1 MDPGNLLFVS
11 GKSNA
16 GKTTFIEKL
25 LPVLVKRGISACVVK
40 DIHLEG
46 FCIDQEGKD
55 TWRHWKAGASTVV
68 ARGPGETDILVKRR
82 MGLEEV
88 LPAVGDA
95 DLVIVE
101 GFKELHG
108 RKVIVARDAAE
119 LAEMEALL
127 TNDDKVWGVAGP
139 VVEGGQYGGKY
150 PPLSGAESIEAFADL
165 LEPMAKQHRLKRN
178 RLVMPLEA
186 AGCKLSIDG
195 TPVEMKDYVADTLKN
210 VVIGAIASLH
220 WNAKAPVTRVEVS
233 LGKDE
238 GGSTWVAGAE
248 LNGNPISLKDFV
260 QQSIAGVVLGYVSTL
275 KLPGNMTVTRAREVL
290 VSIG

>member
-1 MDPGNLLFVS
+1 MS

-40 DIHLEG
+40 DIHFEG

-82 MGLEEV
+82 MALEEV
-88 LPAVGDA
+88 LPAVEDA
-95 DLVIVE
+95 DLVIAE

-127 TNDDKVWGVAGP
+127 ASGDVVLGVAGP
-139 VVEGGQYGGKY
+139 VVEGGQYSGKY
-150 PPLSGAESIEAFADL
+150 PAFPDTASIEALADL

-178 RLVMPLEA
+178 RLVMPLDM

-195 TPVEMKDYVADTLKN
+195 TPVEMKDYVADTLRN

-220 WNAKAPVTRVEVS
+220 WNVKLPVTRVDVS

-238 GGSTWVAGAE
+238 GDSTWAVGAE

-260 QQSIAGVVLGYVSTL
+260 QHSIAGAVLGYVSTL
-275 KLPGNMTVTRAREVL
+275 KLPGDITLTRAREVL
-290 VSIG
+290 VSIE